1 MKPAEEYILNQ
12 PEPYRSII
20 FNLQIVIES
29 QIPNLELLYK
39 WKIPFYYYRGKPF
52 CFINVSHKKKYVD
65 LVIVK
70 GFQIKNHQEHL
81 ISENRSIMKSLRYSS
96 LEEIDNKIL
105 IEIIQEISKLY

>member
-12 PEPYRSII
+12 LEPYRSII
-20 FNLQIVIES
+20 FDLQIVIQS

-52 CFINVSHKKKYVD
+52 CFINVSHKRKYVD
-65 LVIVK
+65 LGIVK

-81 ISENRSIMKSLRYSS
+81 ISENRSIMKSLRFSS

>member
-20 FNLQIVIES
+20 FDLQIVIQS

-52 CFINVSHKKKYVD
+52 CFINVSHKRKYVD
-65 LVIVK
+65 LGIVK

-81 ISENRSIMKSLRYSS
+81 ISENRSIMKSLRFSS